1 MKIRIKVQIK
11 SVYNRIEQKL
21 DDEIVN
27 SVETVSIWLQENNF
41 YNSNSRMHYQEWELS
56 YDEKCQWHRYRENDD
71 IYLW

>member
-27 SVETVSIWLQENNF
+27 SVETVSI
-41 YNSNSRMHYQEWELS
+41 
-56 YDEKCQWHRYRENDD
+56 
-71 IYLW
+71 